1 DAAQTHPERRDA
13 RLYAGV
19 LRDGVSLCLL
29 QLRPEEDEAFPELD
43 LRTAPN
49 LAPNLVDALR
59 HTLENEP
66 D

>member
-1 DAAQTHPERRDA
+1 
-13 RLYAGV
+13 
-19 LRDGVSLCLL
+19 LCLL